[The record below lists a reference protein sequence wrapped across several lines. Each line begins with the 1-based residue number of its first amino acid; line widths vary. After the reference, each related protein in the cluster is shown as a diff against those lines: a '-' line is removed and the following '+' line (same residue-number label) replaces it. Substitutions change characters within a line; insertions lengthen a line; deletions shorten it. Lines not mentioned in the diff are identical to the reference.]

1 MGEIL
6 DYVFFPKKFKYLL
19 DIPGY
24 AEYQAFLKQ
33 ANYKNRTVAEIEE
46 NLITVVL
53 LMPYGKVVRY
63 LQNHRQDIK
72 TAYQNKL
79 LRQAIADQFEV
90 PEEIVKFRLAV
101 VAQLNELYKSK
112 GERPEILSTNVDP
125 KKEINFLFEQAKQNV
140 QQGETHDR

>member
-6 DYVFFPKKFKYLL
+6 DYVFFLKKFKYLL

-63 LQNHRQDIK
+63 LQNHRQ
-72 TAYQNKL
+72 
-79 LRQAIADQFEV
+79 
-90 PEEIVKFRLAV
+90 
-101 VAQLNELYKSK
+101 
-112 GERPEILSTNVDP
+112 ERG
-125 KKEINFLFEQAKQNV
+125 A
-140 QQGETHDR
+140 RCA